1 MMARALG
8 LGVVL
13 GVMLLGGCALQPGAQ
28 SQATYVLNAVGN
40 VTPLA
45 RRGHAVLVVMP
56 PQAEPGFDTAGIVY
70 TRTPLRLDYYN
81 QSRWADTP
89 ARMLAPLLV
98 ATLDKTRAFRAVVTL
113 PSSVTADY
121 QLDVV
126 LLQLQQAFFH
136 HPSQVSLALRV
147 SLVRTA
153 TNRVVASRRFQ
164 DVEPAPSADAYGG
177 VQAANK
183 ALARVLG
190 EIARFVV
197 KQVRR
202 GA

>member
-1 MMARALG
+1 MGRPLG
-8 LGVVL
+8 LLAVL
-13 GVMLLGGCALQPGAQ
+13 GVLLLGGCALQPGGQ
-28 SQATYVLNAVGN
+28 TQATYVLNSVGD
-40 VTPLA
+40 VKPVA
-45 RRGHAVLVVMP
+45 RPGHAVLVVMP

-89 ARMLAPLLV
+89 ARMLATLLV

-126 LLQLQQAFFH
+126 LLQLQQEFFH
-136 HPSQVSLALRV
+136 HPSEVRLALRV
-147 SLVRTA
+147 SLIRSA
-153 TNRVVASRRFQ
+153 TNRVMASRRFQ
-164 DVEPAPSADAYGG
+164 DVEAAPSDDAYGG

-183 ALARVLG
+183 ALARLLG

-197 KQVRR
+197 QQVRT
-202 GA
+202 GP